1 MRKYILLLFN
11 IAILLM
17 TTGCSDCGFGP
28 DGPTHSVTVY
38 IPYSN
43 VTREGTSD
51 GDDISDKEADIS
63 GKEGDITDLW
73 FFAYPIGE
81 GKGEAVVR
89 RIDINQLSSDN
100 NYRVFYC
107 DLKQGE
113 YHIYLTAN
121 IPGISIYTT
130 EDQLKAKTLD
140 FSNGNL
146 PVLGKLPLLYEYKD
160 NEDNNKLNVSPNTSA
175 TITANMTFVCSKVKF
190 SLRFDNTDTGFSKN
204 SFGSNRLK
212 ITSITVKDIVTKGG
226 LFDGHGNNGTQEKM
240 LTVND
245 FDFNNDQWTY
255 TDFLYL
261 PENYNK
267 GKNTYLEIKGT
278 ELTPAG
284 NETTITHTYILP
296 LGGEAGNKSGGEL
309 ERGTFYDMTA
319 SITGKGKM
327 DMKINMSVF
336 EWTLQD
342 VYADFSQTSLWVS
355 RTGKHPTKKLEDTNF
370 DHDKKTGQ
378 QILVTSQYNDS
389 IRYKTNAKE
398 LSSVECVSKIGEKPL
413 VLATVNKQ
421 SGQIL
426 FTVNPEILMGEYD
439 GQTKGTAVVAI
450 RANNLVKYI
459 DVQYNVT
466 PFLNV
471 TPLEVEIHTHEGEV
485 QPTYTVL
492 FETNLGGITIKPEC
506 LTSDNN
512 GKVEITYDKET
523 SKGKIILQSDGNAKN
538 TWTKSFTVSPSSSG
552 YDELKKQVKVTVI
565 PPLNDY
571 RIHFIALNDS
581 RQVEQAH
588 FHLLTDLT
596 ELAGNKNWQAY
607 YIYLYTQYGMTD
619 KKDGN
624 GIPNSVWYFF
634 DKKEGQ
640 DKPSWPGVE
649 MKEDLENEG
658 WKLFELSTK
667 QKGWCSIVGAKDKYP
682 KTGETLIMFNS
693 GEGNNVQ
700 RYPFSMEP
708 GVPLFDFKN
717 REGWFV
723 YDPTSNLHEFFES
736 KPEIY
741 LETFYMYYPKDKD
754 DHAINNWYIQYG
766 TDGSNRQITLYGKAG
781 DEGFSYHGNS
791 SKYADWKLSTLKF
804 WCVKGRENKYVIVKD
819 EGKNKEYGILFG
831 GKRFKG
837 NIGYYKDGSW
847 YEGTPPTTTNTK
859 QKRRTRR

>member
-43 VTREGTSD
+43 VTREGSD
-51 GDDISDKEADIS
+51 TPDADAVDIQ
-63 GKEGDITDLW
+63 GQEGVITDLW
-73 FFAYPIGE
+73 FFAYPIG
-81 GKGEAVVR
+81 KGEAVVR
-89 RIDINQLSSDN
+89 RIDIDQLSSDN

-113 YHIYLTAN
+113 YKIYLTAN

-130 EDQLKAKTLD
+130 EEQLKAKTLD

-146 PVLGKLPLLYEYKD
+146 PVQGKLPLLYEYKN
-160 NEDNNKLNVSPNTSA
+160 NEDNNKLEVSPNTSA

-190 SLRFDNTDTGFSKN
+190 SLRFNNKTFSQN

-212 ITSITVKDIVTKGG
+212 ITSITVKDIVNTGG
-226 LFDGHGNNGTQEKM
+226 LFDGKGNNGTQEQT
-240 LTVND
+240 LTVKNEV
-245 FDFNNDQWTY
+245 DFNKDEWSY
-255 TDFLYL
+255 TDILYL
-261 PENYNK
+261 PENYNNK
-267 GKNTYLEIKGT
+267 KNTYLEIKGT
-278 ELTPAG
+278 ELTSKG
-284 NETTITHTYILP
+284 DETRITHTYILP
-296 LGGEAGNKSGGEL
+296 LGGVAGNKSGGDL
-309 ERGTFYDMTA
+309 ERGAFYDMIA
-319 SITGKGKM
+319 RIKGKGKM
-327 DMKINMSVF
+327 DMDITMSVF
-336 EWTLQD
+336 DWTLQD

-355 RTGKHPTKKLEDTNF
+355 RTGKSDYSNF
-370 DHDKKTGQ
+370 DHDNKTGQ

-389 IRYKTNAKE
+389 IGYKTNAKE
-398 LSSVECVSKIGEKPL
+398 PSVECVSKNENGKAL

-426 FTVNPEILMGEYD
+426 FTVNPAIQMDEYK
-439 GQTKGTAVVAI
+439 GKTTGTAVVAI
-450 RANNLVKYI
+450 HANKLVKYI

-471 TPLEVEIHTHEGEV
+471 TPLEVEINTEEGK
-485 QPTYTVL
+485 QSTYAVL
-492 FETNLGGITIKPEC
+492 YETNLGGIKINETI
-506 LTSDNN
+506 LTSANSANKD
-512 GKVEITYDKET
+512 KVKITYPT
-523 SKGKIILQSDGNAKN
+523 GTSSKGKIMLQSDGNAQN
-538 TWTKSFTVSPSSSG
+538 TWTSSFTVSPISG
-552 YDELKKQVKVTVI
+552 YDNLKKQVKVTVI

-581 RQVEQAH
+581 REGSH

-596 ELAGNKNWQAY
+596 ELAGNKNWPAY
-607 YIYLYTQYGMTD
+607 YIYLYTQYGLTY
-619 KKDGN
+619 KNK
-624 GIPNSVWYFF
+624 IPQSVWYFF
-634 DKKEGQ
+634 NINGLTKEHGY
-640 DKPSWPGVE
+640 WPGVKME
-649 MKEDLENEG
+649 DDLENKG
-658 WKLFELSTK
+658 WKLFELSTTQLGHCDIK
-667 QKGWCSIVGAKDKYP
+667 NAKDKYP
-682 KTGETLIMFNS
+682 THGETLIMFNS
-693 GEGNNVQ
+693 GEGKNVQ

-741 LETFYMYYPKDKD
+741 LAEFKMYYPKD
-754 DHAINNWYIQYG
+754 DHTINNWYIQYG
-766 TDGSNRQITLYGKAG
+766 TDGSNKQITLYGKIG
-781 DEGFSYHGNS
+781 DEGFKDNPIGS
-791 SKYADWKLSTLKF
+791 ADWKLSTLKF

-831 GKRFKG
+831 GKRFEA
-837 NIGYYKDGSW
+837 NTGYFKEGKW
-847 YEGTPPTTTNTK
+847 YEGRPPGTTTNTK

>member
-43 VTREGTSD
+43 VTREGSD
-51 GDDISDKEADIS
+51 TPDADAVDIQ
-63 GKEGDITDLW
+63 GKEGVITDLW
-73 FFAYPIGE
+73 FFAYPIGN
-81 GKGEAVVR
+81 GEAVVR

-113 YHIYLTAN
+113 YKIYLTAN

-146 PVLGKLPLLYEYKD
+146 PVQGKLPLLYEYKN
-160 NEDNNKLNVSPNTSA
+160 NEDNNKLEVSPNTSA
-175 TITANMTFVCSKVKF
+175 TITANMIFVCSKVKF
-190 SLRFDNTDTGFSKN
+190 SLRFNNKTFSQN

-212 ITSITVKDIVTKGG
+212 ITSITVKDIVNTGG
-226 LFDGHGNNGTQEKM
+226 LFDGKGNNGTQEQT
-240 LTVND
+240 LTVKNEV
-245 FDFNNDQWTY
+245 DFNKDEWSY
-255 TDFLYL
+255 TDILYL
-261 PENYNK
+261 PENYNNK
-267 GKNTYLEIKGT
+267 KNTYLEIKGT
-278 ELTPAG
+278 ELTSKG
-284 NETTITHTYILP
+284 DETTITHTYILP
-296 LGGEAGNKSGGEL
+296 LGGVAGNKSGGDL

-355 RTGKHPTKKLEDTNF
+355 RTGKLVDSNDDSKF
-370 DHDKKTGQ
+370 DHDNKTGQ

-389 IRYKTNAKE
+389 IGYKTNAKE
-398 LSSVECVSKIGEKPL
+398 VTVECVSKIGKKPL
-413 VLATVNKQ
+413 VLATVQ

-426 FTVNPEILMGEYD
+426 FTVNPAILMDDYN

-471 TPLEVEIHTHEGEV
+471 TPLEVEINTEEGK
-485 QPTYTVL
+485 QSTYAVL
-492 FETNLGGITIKPEC
+492 YETNLGGIKINETI
-506 LTSDNN
+506 LTSANSANKDKVTITYPTGTSSN
-512 GKVEITYDKET
+512 GKIM
-523 SKGKIILQSDGNAKN
+523 LQSDGNATN
-538 TWTKSFTVSPSSSG
+538 TWTSSFTVSPSSPK
-552 YDELKKQVKVTVI
+552 YDDLKKQVKVTVI
-565 PPLNDY
+565 PSLNDY

-581 RQVEQAH
+581 RTGENGAQINTGN
-588 FHLLTDLT
+588 LTTD
-596 ELAGNKNWQAY
+596 NKWPNCN
-607 YIYLYTQYGMTD
+607 IYLYTQYGMTSD
-619 KKDGN
+619 N
-624 GIPNSVWYFF
+624 NIPQSVWYFF
-634 DKKEGQ
+634 NTEGQ
-640 DKPSWPGVE
+640 AMPSWPGVS
-649 MKEDLENEG
+649 MKEDPENEG
-658 WKLFELSTK
+658 WKLFELSTDK
-667 QKGWCSIVGAKDKYP
+667 PGWCSITGAKPKYP
-682 KTGETLIMFNS
+682 KPGETLIMFNS
-693 GEGNNVQ
+693 GENNDYQ
-700 RYPFSMEP
+700 RYPYHMEP
-708 GVPLFDFKN
+708 GVQLFDFKN

-736 KPEIY
+736 KPDIH
-741 LETFYMYYPKDKD
+741 LVTFNMYYQGNIID
-754 DHAINNWYIQYG
+754 NWYINTG
-766 TDGSNRQITLYGKAG
+766 NKSLYGKANSQ
-781 DEGFSYHGNS
+781 GFSQDVPSG
-791 SKYADWKLSTLKF
+791 YAGWKLSTLTF
-804 WCVKGRENKYVIVKD
+804 WCVKGREYKYVIVK
-819 EGKNKEYGILFG
+819 KENGQDYGILFG
-831 GKRFKG
+831 GKRFKDYT
-837 NIGYYKDGSW
+837 GYYKDGSW
-847 YEGTPPTTTNTK
+847 HEGTPPTTTNTK

>member
-51 GDDISDKEADIS
+51 GDDISDKEADILD
-63 GKEGDITDLW
+63 KEGVITDLW
-73 FFAYPIGE
+73 FFAYPIGKGE
-81 GKGEAVVR
+81 GEAVVR

-107 DLKQGE
+107 DLKQGK
-113 YHIYLTAN
+113 YKIYLTAN

-140 FSNGNL
+140 FSNGHL
-146 PVLGKLPLLYEYKD
+146 PVQGELPLLYEYKD
-160 NEDNNKLNVSPNTSA
+160 NEDNNKLEVRPNTSA
-175 TITANMTFVCSKVKF
+175 TITANMIFVCSKVKF

-336 EWTLQD
+336 EWKLMD

-355 RTGKHPTKKLEDTNF
+355 RTGKSDYTNF
-370 DHDKKTGQ
+370 DHDNKTGQ

-389 IRYKTNAKE
+389 IGYKTNAKE
-398 LSSVECVSKIGEKPL
+398 LKVECVSKSKIGDKPL
-413 VLATVNKQ
+413 VLATPQ

-426 FTVNPEILMGEYD
+426 FTVNPDIEMGEYN
-439 GQTKGTAVVAI
+439 GNTTGTAVVAI

-471 TPLEVEIHTHEGEV
+471 TPLEVEIHTEETKEGVE
-485 QPTYTVL
+485 QPTYAVL
-492 FETNLGGITIKPEC
+492 YETNLGGIKIPTS
-506 LTSDNN
+506 LTSANG
-512 GKVEITYDKET
+512 GKVKITQTGTY
-523 SKGKIILQSDGNAKN
+523 KGKIMLQSDGKATN
-538 TWTKSFTVSPSSSG
+538 TWTKSFTVSPISG
-552 YDELKKQVKVTVI
+552 YDNLKKQVKVTVI

-581 RQVEQAH
+581 RENGGAH
-588 FHLLTDLT
+588 INTGKLTDDH
-596 ELAGNKNWQAY
+596 WPAY

-619 KKDGN
+619 KKDEN
-624 GIPNSVWYFF
+624 GIPQSVWYFF
-634 DKKEGQ
+634 NIDGLTKKHGY
-640 DKPSWPGVE
+640 WPGVS
-649 MKEDLENEG
+649 MKDDPENEG
-658 WKLFELSTK
+658 WKLYELPKK
-667 QKGWCSIVGAKDKYP
+667 QKGWCGIDKANP
-682 KTGETLIMFNS
+682 KEPKPGETLIMFNS
-693 GEGNNVQ
+693 GEGNNAQ
-700 RYPFSMEP
+700 RYPYEMEP
-708 GVPLFDFKN
+708 GVQLFDFKN

-736 KPEIY
+736 KPDIH
-741 LETFYMYYPKDKD
+741 LVTFNMYYQGDIID
-754 DHAINNWYIQYG
+754 NWYIN
-766 TDGSNRQITLYGKAG
+766 TDSKSLYGKANSQ
-781 DEGFSYHGNS
+781 GFNKDVPSR
-791 SKYADWKLSTLKF
+791 YAGWKLSTLTF
-804 WCVKGRENKYVIVKD
+804 WCVKGREYKYVIVKK
-819 EGKNKEYGILFG
+819 ENGQEYGILFG
-831 GKRFKG
+831 GKRFKDYT
-837 NIGYYKDGSW
+837 GYYKDGSW
-847 YEGTPPTTTNTK
+847 HEGTPPTTTNTK

>member
-43 VTREGTSD
+43 VTREGSD
-51 GDDISDKEADIS
+51 TPDADAVDIQ
-63 GKEGDITDLW
+63 GKEGVITDLW
-73 FFAYPIGE
+73 FFAYPIG
-81 GKGEAVVR
+81 KGEAVVR
-89 RIDINQLSSDN
+89 RIDIDQLSSDN

-113 YHIYLTAN
+113 YKIYLTAN

-130 EDQLKAKTLD
+130 EEQLKAKTLD

-146 PVLGKLPLLYEYKD
+146 PVQGELPLLYEYKN
-160 NEDNNKLNVSPNTSA
+160 NEDNNKLNVSPSTSA

-226 LFDGHGNNGTQEKM
+226 LFDGKKNDGTQEQT
-240 LTVND
+240 LTVKNV
-245 FDFNNDQWTY
+245 DFNTDQWSY
-255 TDFLYL
+255 TDSLYL
-261 PENYNK
+261 PENYT

-284 NETTITHTYILP
+284 DETTITHTYNLP
-296 LGGEAGNKSGGEL
+296 LGGVAGNKSGGDL

-336 EWTLQD
+336 EWKLMD

-355 RTGKHPTKKLEDTNF
+355 RTGKSDYTNF

-389 IRYKTNAKE
+389 IGYKTNAKE
-398 LSSVECVSKIGEKPL
+398 VTVECVSKSKIGDKPL
-413 VLATVNKQ
+413 VLATPQ

-426 FTVNPEILMGEYD
+426 FTVNPDIEMGEYN
-439 GQTKGTAVVAI
+439 GNTTGTAVVAI

-471 TPLEVEIHTHEGEV
+471 TPLEVEIHTEEGGAE
-485 QPTYTVL
+485 QRTYAVL
-492 FETNLGGITIKPEC
+492 YETNLGEITIPTS
-506 LTSDNN
+506 LTSAKGD
-512 GKVEITYDKET
+512 KVTITDT
-523 SKGKIILQSDGNAKN
+523 GISKGKGKIMLKSDGKAKN
-538 TWTKSFTVSPSSSG
+538 TWISSFTVSPSNPE
-552 YDELKKQVKVTVI
+552 YDDLKKQVKVTVI
-565 PPLNDY
+565 PPLDCY

-581 RQVEQAH
+581 RTGDYGAQINTGN
-588 FHLLTDLT
+588 LTTD
-596 ELAGNKNWQAY
+596 NKWPNCN
-607 YIYLYTQYGMTD
+607 IYLYTQYGMTSD
-619 KKDGN
+619 N
-624 GIPNSVWYFF
+624 NIPQSVWYFF
-634 DKKEGQ
+634 NTEGQ
-640 DKPSWPGVE
+640 AKPSWPGVS
-649 MKEDLENEG
+649 MNEDPENEG
-658 WKLFELSTK
+658 WKLFELSTDK
-667 QKGWCSIVGAKDKYP
+667 PGWCSITGAKPKYP
-682 KTGETLIMFNS
+682 KPGETLIMFNS
-693 GEGNNVQ
+693 GENNDYQ
-700 RYPFSMEP
+700 RYPYHMEP
-708 GVPLFDFKN
+708 GVQLFDFKN

-723 YDPTSNLHEFFES
+723 YDPTSNLHEFFDS
-736 KPEIY
+736 KPDIH
-741 LETFYMYYPKDKD
+741 LVTFKMYYQGNIID
-754 DHAINNWYIQYG
+754 NWYINTG
-766 TDGSNRQITLYGKAG
+766 TKSLYGKAG
-781 DEGFSYHGNS
+781 DTGFSKEDPSGYSG
-791 SKYADWKLSTLKF
+791 WKLSTLRF
-804 WCVKGRENKYVIVKD
+804 WCVKGRENKYVIVNKD
-819 EGKNKEYGILFG
+819 GKDDKEYGILFG
-831 GKRFKG
+831 GKRFKD
-837 NIGYYKDGSW
+837 NTGYYKDGSW
-847 YEGTPPTTTNTK
+847 HEGTPPTTTNTK

>member
-43 VTREGTSD
+43 VTREGSD
-51 GDDISDKEADIS
+51 TPDADAVDIQ
-63 GKEGDITDLW
+63 GKEGVITDLW
-73 FFAYPIGE
+73 FFAYPIG
-81 GKGEAVVR
+81 KGEAVVR
-89 RIDINQLSSDN
+89 RIDIDQLSSDN

-113 YHIYLTAN
+113 YKIYLTAN

-130 EDQLKAKTLD
+130 EEQLKAKTLD

-146 PVLGKLPLLYEYKD
+146 PVQGKLPLLYEYKN
-160 NEDNNKLNVSPNTSA
+160 NEDNNKLEVSPNTSA
-175 TITANMTFVCSKVKF
+175 TITANMIFVCSKVMF
-190 SLRFDNTDTGFSKN
+190 SLRFNNKTFSQN

-212 ITSITVKDIVTKGG
+212 ITSITVKDIVNTGG
-226 LFDGHGNNGTQEKM
+226 LFDGKGNNGTQEQT
-240 LTVND
+240 LTVKNEV
-245 FDFNNDQWTY
+245 DFNKDEWSY
-255 TDFLYL
+255 TDSLYL
-261 PENYNK
+261 PENYNNK
-267 GKNTYLEIKGT
+267 KNTYLEIKGT
-278 ELTPAG
+278 ELTSKG
-284 NETTITHTYILP
+284 DETTITHTYILP
-296 LGGEAGNKSGGEL
+296 LGGVAGNKSGGDL

-327 DMKINMSVF
+327 DMDINMSVF
-336 EWTLQD
+336 DWTLQD

-355 RTGKHPTKKLEDTNF
+355 RTGKLVDSNDDSKF
-370 DHDKKTGQ
+370 DHDNKTGQ

-389 IRYKTNAKE
+389 IGYKTNAKE
-398 LSSVECVSKIGEKPL
+398 VTVECVSKIGKKPL
-413 VLATVNKQ
+413 VLATVQ

-426 FTVNPEILMGEYD
+426 FTVNPAILMDDYN

-471 TPLEVEIHTHEGEV
+471 TPLEVEINTEEGKV
-485 QPTYTVL
+485 QPTYAVL
-492 FETNLGGITIKPEC
+492 FETNLGGITIDKTS
-506 LTSDNN
+506 LTSANKD
-512 GKVEITYDKET
+512 KVTITPTGT
-523 SKGKIILQSDGNAKN
+523 SQGKIMLQSDGEAKN
-538 TWTKSFTVSPSSSG
+538 TRTKSFTVSPSNSE

-581 RQVEQAH
+581 REGSGEH
-588 FHLLTDLT
+588 INT
-596 ELAGNKNWQAY
+596 GNKLADNKWQAY

-619 KKDGN
+619 KNDEN
-624 GIPNSVWYFF
+624 GIPKSVWYFF
-634 DKKEGQ
+634 NTDGLNKEHGY
-640 DKPSWPGVE
+640 WPGVK
-649 MKEDLENEG
+649 MEDDPENEG

-667 QKGWCSIVGAKDKYP
+667 QKGVCAIEGAKDKYP
-682 KTGETLIMFNS
+682 THGETLIMFNS
-693 GEGNNVQ
+693 GEGNNAQ
-700 RYPFSMEP
+700 RYPYEMEP

-723 YDPTSNLHEFFES
+723 YDPTSNLCEFFES
-736 KPEIY
+736 KPDIY
-741 LETFYMYYPKDKD
+741 PVTFKMYHQGSD
-754 DHAINNWYIQYG
+754 INNWYIKYG
-766 TDGSNRQITLYGKAG
+766 STTLYGFCSTQNENG
-781 DEGFSYHGNS
+781 
-791 SKYADWKLSTLKF
+791 WKLSTLTF
-804 WCVKGRENKYVIVKD
+804 WCVKGREEKFVIVKNSSGGD
-819 EGKNKEYGILFG
+819 DEYGMLFG
-831 GKRFKG
+831 GKRFK
-837 NIGYYKDGSW
+837 NNTGYFKDGKW
-847 YEGTPPTTTNTK
+847 YEGTPPTITNPK

>member
-43 VTREGTSD
+43 VTREGSD
-51 GDDISDKEADIS
+51 TPDADAVDIQ
-63 GKEGDITDLW
+63 GREGVITDLW
-73 FFAYPIGE
+73 FFAYPI

-113 YHIYLTAN
+113 YKIYLTAN

-140 FSNGNL
+140 FSNGHL
-146 PVLGKLPLLYEYKD
+146 PVQGELPLLYEYKN
-160 NEDNNKLNVSPNTSA
+160 NEDNNKLEVRPNTSA

-212 ITSITVKDIVTKGG
+212 ITSIMVKDIVTKGG
-226 LFDGHGNNGTQEKM
+226 LFDGHGNDGTQEKM

-245 FDFNNDQWTY
+245 FDFNKDQWSY
-255 TDFLYL
+255 TDSLYL

-278 ELTPAG
+278 ELTSDGAA
-284 NETTITHTYILP
+284 TTITHTYILP
-296 LGGEAGNKSGGEL
+296 LGGVAGNKSGGEL

-336 EWTLQD
+336 EWKLMD

-355 RTGKHPTKKLEDTNF
+355 RTGKSDYTNF
-370 DHDKKTGQ
+370 DHDNKTGQ

-389 IRYKTNAKE
+389 IGYKTNAKE
-398 LSSVECVSKIGEKPL
+398 VTVECVSKSKIGDKPL

-426 FTVNPEILMGEYD
+426 FTVNPDIEIDKYNKN
-439 GQTKGTAVVAI
+439 TTGTAVVAI
-450 RANNLVKYI
+450 HANNLVKYI

-471 TPLEVEIHTHEGEV
+471 TPLEVEIHTEETKEGVE
-485 QPTYTVL
+485 QPTYAVL
-492 FETNLGGITIKPEC
+492 YETNLGGIKIPTS
-506 LTSDNN
+506 LTSANG
-512 GKVEITYDKET
+512 GKVKITQTGTY
-523 SKGKIILQSDGNAKN
+523 KGKIMLQSDGKATN
-538 TWTKSFTVSPSSSG
+538 TWTKSFTVSPILG
-552 YDELKKQVKVTVI
+552 YDNLKKQVKVTVI

-581 RQVEQAH
+581 RENGGAH
-588 FHLLTDLT
+588 INTGKLTDDH
-596 ELAGNKNWQAY
+596 WPAY

-619 KKDGN
+619 KKDEN
-624 GIPNSVWYFF
+624 GIPKSVWYFF
-634 DKKEGQ
+634 DKKVGQ

-649 MKEDLENEG
+649 MKVDPENEG
-658 WKLFELSTK
+658 WKLFELSTDK
-667 QKGWCSIVGAKDKYP
+667 PGWCSITGAKPKYP
-682 KTGETLIMFNS
+682 KPGETLIMFNS
-693 GEGNNVQ
+693 GENNDYQ
-700 RYPFSMEP
+700 RYPYHMEP
-708 GVPLFDFKN
+708 GVQLFDFKN

-723 YDPTSNLHEFFES
+723 YDPTSNLHDFFES
-736 KPEIY
+736 KPDIH
-741 LETFYMYYPKDKD
+741 LVTFNMYYQGDIID
-754 DHAINNWYIQYG
+754 NWYIN
-766 TDGSNRQITLYGKAG
+766 TGSKFLYGKANSQ
-781 DEGFSYHGNS
+781 GFSKDVPSG
-791 SKYADWKLSTLKF
+791 YAGWKLSTLTF
-804 WCVKGRENKYVIVKD
+804 WCVKGREYKYVIVKK
-819 EGKNKEYGILFG
+819 ENGQEYGILFG
-831 GKRFKG
+831 GKRFKDYT
-837 NIGYYKDGSW
+837 GYYKDGSW
-847 YEGTPPTTTNTK
+847 HEGTPPTTTNTK

>member
-43 VTREGTSD
+43 VTREGSD
-51 GDDISDKEADIS
+51 TPDADAVDIQ
-63 GKEGDITDLW
+63 GKEGVITDLW
-73 FFAYPIGE
+73 FFAYPIG
-81 GKGEAVVR
+81 KGEGEVVVR

-113 YHIYLTAN
+113 YKIYLTAN

-130 EDQLKAKTLD
+130 EDQLKAKMLD

-146 PVLGKLPLLYEYKD
+146 PVQGELPLLYEYKN
-160 NEDNNKLNVSPNTSA
+160 NEDNNKLNVSPSTSA

-226 LFDGHGNNGTQEKM
+226 LFDGKKNDGTQEQT
-240 LTVND
+240 LTVKNV
-245 FDFNNDQWTY
+245 DFNTDQWSY
-255 TDFLYL
+255 TDSLYL
-261 PENYNK
+261 PENYT

-284 NETTITHTYILP
+284 DETTITHTYKLL
-296 LGGEAGNKSGGEL
+296 LGGEAGNKSGGNL
-309 ERGTFYDMTA
+309 ERGTFYDMIA
-319 SITGKGKM
+319 RIKGKGKM
-327 DMKINMSVF
+327 DMDINMSVF
-336 EWTLQD
+336 EWKLMD

-355 RTGKHPTKKLEDTNF
+355 RTGKSDYTNF
-370 DHDKKTGQ
+370 DHDNKTGQ

-389 IRYKTNAKE
+389 IGYKTNAKE
-398 LSSVECVSKIGEKPL
+398 VTVECVSKSKIGDKPL
-413 VLATVNKQ
+413 VLATPQ

-426 FTVNPEILMGEYD
+426 FTVNPDIEMGEYN
-439 GQTKGTAVVAI
+439 GNTTGTAVVAI

-471 TPLEVEIHTHEGEV
+471 TPLEVEIHTEEGK
-485 QPTYTVL
+485 QSTYAVL
-492 FETNLGGITIKPEC
+492 YETNLGGINIDKES
-506 LTSDNN
+506 LTSANKD
-512 GKVEITYDKET
+512 KVTITYPT
-523 SKGKIILQSDGNAKN
+523 GTSSKGKIMLQSDGNATN
-538 TWTKSFTVSPSSSG
+538 TWTSSFTVSPSDSK
-552 YDELKKQVKVTVI
+552 YDDLKKQVKVTVI
-565 PPLNDY
+565 PSLNDY

-581 RQVEQAH
+581 RDGANKEH
-588 FHLLTDLT
+588 NNTGKPTD
-596 ELAGNKNWQAY
+596 NKWPNY
-607 YIYLYTQYGMTD
+607 NIYLYTQYGMTD
-619 KKDGN
+619 KDKND
-624 GIPNSVWYFF
+624 IPNTVWYFF
-634 DKKEGQ
+634 DTNGLDSGKNY
-640 DKPSWPGVE
+640 WPGVK
-649 MKEDLENEG
+649 MKVDPEDNE
-658 WKLFELSTK
+658 WQLYELSKDQPGVCKIEGTK
-667 QKGWCSIVGAKDKYP
+667 KIP
-682 KTGETLIMFNS
+682 TTGETLIMFNS
-693 GEGNNVQ
+693 GDNDQ
-700 RYPFSMEP
+700 RYPYDMEP
-708 GVPLFDFKN
+708 GVQLFDFKN

-736 KPEIY
+736 KPDIH
-741 LETFYMYYPKDKD
+741 LVTFYMYYPKTMDTID
-754 DHAINNWYIQYG
+754 NWYIK
-766 TDGSNRQITLYGKAG
+766 TGSTSLYGKQG
-781 DEGFSYHGNS
+781 NEDNVGFSTQVDPDGHAG
-791 SKYADWKLSTLKF
+791 WKLTSLSF
-804 WCVKGRENKYVIVKD
+804 WCVKGRENKYVIVKK
-819 EGKNKEYGILFG
+819 ENGQEYGMLFG
-831 GKRFKG
+831 GKSFKSH
-837 NIGYYKDGSW
+837 IGYYKDGSW

>member
-43 VTREGTSD
+43 VTREGTTD

-63 GKEGDITDLW
+63 GKEGVITDLW
-73 FFAYPIGE
+73 FFAYPIG
-81 GKGEAVVR
+81 KGEAVVR
-89 RIDINQLSSDN
+89 RIDIDQLSSDN

-113 YHIYLTAN
+113 YKIYLTAN

-140 FSNGNL
+140 FSKGNL
-146 PVLGKLPLLYEYKD
+146 PVQGKLPLLYEYKN
-160 NEDNNKLNVSPNTSA
+160 NEDNNKLEVRPNTSA

-226 LFDGHGNNGTQEKM
+226 LFDGKKNDGTQEQT
-240 LTVND
+240 LTVKNV
-245 FDFNNDQWTY
+245 DFNTDQWSY
-255 TDFLYL
+255 IDSLYL
-261 PENYNK
+261 PENYT

-284 NETTITHTYILP
+284 DETTITHTYNLP
-296 LGGEAGNKSGGEL
+296 LGGVAGNKSGGDL

-336 EWTLQD
+336 EWKLMD

-355 RTGKHPTKKLEDTNF
+355 RTGKSDYTNF
-370 DHDKKTGQ
+370 DHDNKTGQ

-389 IRYKTNAKE
+389 IGYKTNAKE
-398 LSSVECVSKIGEKPL
+398 VTVECVSKSKIGDKPL
-413 VLATVNKQ
+413 VLATPQ

-450 RANNLVKYI
+450 HANNLVKYI

-471 TPLEVEIHTHEGEV
+471 TPLEVEIHTEEGKES
-485 QPTYTVL
+485 TYAVL
-492 FETNLGGITIKPEC
+492 FETNLGGITIEPTS
-506 LTSDNN
+506 LTSANN
-512 GKVEITYDKET
+512 DKVTMKIEYTKGT
-523 SKGKIILQSDGNAKN
+523 SEGKIMLQSDGKATN
-538 TWTKSFTVSPSSSG
+538 TWTKSFTVSPISR
-552 YDELKKQVKVTVI
+552 YDNLKKQVKVTVI

-581 RQVEQAH
+581 RTGENGAQINTGN
-588 FHLLTDLT
+588 LTTD
-596 ELAGNKNWQAY
+596 NKWPNY
-607 YIYLYTQYGMTD
+607 NIYLYTQYGMTSD
-619 KKDGN
+619 N
-624 GIPNSVWYFF
+624 NIPQSVWYFF
-634 DKKEGQ
+634 NTDGLNKEYGY
-640 DKPSWPGVE
+640 WPGVS
-649 MKEDLENEG
+649 MRDDPENEG
-658 WKLFELSTK
+658 WKLFELPKNQIGSC
-667 QKGWCSIVGAKDKYP
+667 GIPGANHKEP
-682 KTGETLIMFNS
+682 KSGETLIMFNS
-693 GEGNNVQ
+693 GEGNNAQ
-700 RYPFSMEP
+700 RYPYEMEP
-708 GVPLFDFKN
+708 GVQLFDFKN

-736 KPEIY
+736 KPDIH
-741 LETFYMYYPKDKD
+741 LVTFNMYYQGDIID
-754 DHAINNWYIQYG
+754 NWYIN
-766 TDGSNRQITLYGKAG
+766 TGSNSLYGKANSQ
-781 DEGFSYHGNS
+781 GFSKDVPSG
-791 SKYADWKLSTLKF
+791 YAGWKLSTLTF
-804 WCVKGRENKYVIVKD
+804 WCVKGREYKYVIVKK
-819 EGKNKEYGILFG
+819 ENGQEYGILFG
-831 GKRFKG
+831 GKRFKDYT
-837 NIGYYKDGSW
+837 GYYKDGSW
-847 YEGTPPTTTNTK
+847 HEGTPPTTTNTK

>member
-43 VTREGTSD
+43 VTREGSD
-51 GDDISDKEADIS
+51 TPDADAVDIQ
-63 GKEGDITDLW
+63 GKEGVITDLW

-130 EDQLKAKTLD
+130 EEQLKAKTLD
-140 FSNGNL
+140 FSNGHL
-146 PVLGKLPLLYEYKD
+146 PVQGELPLLYEYKD
-160 NEDNNKLNVSPNTSA
+160 NEDNNTLKVSPNTSA

-190 SLRFDNTDTGFSKN
+190 SLCFNNKTFSQN

-212 ITSITVKDIVTKGG
+212 ITSITVKDIVNTGG
-226 LFDGHGNNGTQEKM
+226 LFDGKGNNGTQEQT
-240 LTVND
+240 LTVKNEV
-245 FDFNNDQWTY
+245 DFNKDEWSY
-255 TDFLYL
+255 TDILYL
-261 PENYNK
+261 PENYNNK
-267 GKNTYLEIKGT
+267 KNTYLEIKGT
-278 ELTPAG
+278 ELTSKG
-284 NETTITHTYILP
+284 DETTITHTYILP
-296 LGGEAGNKSGGEL
+296 LGGVAGNKSGGDL

-327 DMKINMSVF
+327 DMDINMSVF
-336 EWTLQD
+336 DWTLQD

-355 RTGKHPTKKLEDTNF
+355 RTGKLVDSNDDSKF
-370 DHDKKTGQ
+370 DHDNKTGQ

-389 IRYKTNAKE
+389 IGYKTNAKE
-398 LSSVECVSKIGEKPL
+398 VTVECVSKIGKKPL
-413 VLATVNKQ
+413 VLATVQ

-426 FTVNPEILMGEYD
+426 FTVNPAILMDDYN

-471 TPLEVEIHTHEGEV
+471 TPLEVEINTEEGK
-485 QPTYTVL
+485 QSTYAVL
-492 FETNLGGITIKPEC
+492 YETNLGGIKINETI
-506 LTSDNN
+506 LTSANSANKD
-512 GKVEITYDKET
+512 KVTITYPT
-523 SKGKIILQSDGNAKN
+523 GTSSKGKIMLQSDGNATN
-538 TWTKSFTVSPSSSG
+538 AWTSSFTVSPSSPK
-552 YDELKKQVKVTVI
+552 YDDLKKQVKVTVI
-565 PPLNDY
+565 PSLNDY

-581 RQVEQAH
+581 RTGENGAQINTGN
-588 FHLLTDLT
+588 LTTD
-596 ELAGNKNWQAY
+596 NKWPNCN
-607 YIYLYTQYGMTD
+607 IYLYTQYGMTSD
-619 KKDGN
+619 N
-624 GIPNSVWYFF
+624 NIPQSVWYFF
-634 DKKEGQ
+634 NTEGQ
-640 DKPSWPGVE
+640 AKPSWPGVS
-649 MKEDLENEG
+649 MSEDPENEG
-658 WKLFELSTK
+658 WKLFELSTDK
-667 QKGWCSIVGAKDKYP
+667 PGWCSITGAKPKYP
-682 KTGETLIMFNS
+682 KPGETLIMFNS
-693 GEGNNVQ
+693 GENNDYQ
-700 RYPFSMEP
+700 RYPYHMEP
-708 GVPLFDFKN
+708 GVQLFDFKN

-736 KPEIY
+736 KPDIH
-741 LETFYMYYPKDKD
+741 LVTFNMYYQGNIID
-754 DHAINNWYIQYG
+754 NWYIN
-766 TDGSNRQITLYGKAG
+766 TGSKSLYGKANSQ
-781 DEGFSYHGNS
+781 GFSQDVPSG
-791 SKYADWKLSTLKF
+791 YAGWKLSTLTF
-804 WCVKGRENKYVIVKD
+804 WCVKGREYKYVIVKK
-819 EGKNKEYGILFG
+819 ENGQEYGILFG
-831 GKRFKG
+831 GKRFKDYT
-837 NIGYYKDGSW
+837 GYYKDGSW
-847 YEGTPPTTTNTK
+847 HEGTPPTTTNTK

>member
-43 VTREGTSD
+43 VTREGSD
-51 GDDISDKEADIS
+51 TPDADAVDIQ
-63 GKEGDITDLW
+63 GNEGVITDLW
-73 FFAYPIGE
+73 FFAYPIG
-81 GKGEAVVR
+81 KGEAVVR
-89 RIDINQLSSDN
+89 RIDIDQLSSDN

-113 YHIYLTAN
+113 YKIYLTAN

-140 FSNGNL
+140 FSNGHL
-146 PVLGKLPLLYEYKD
+146 PVQGELPLLYEYKN
-160 NEDNNKLNVSPNTSA
+160 NEDNNKLEVRPNTSA

-212 ITSITVKDIVTKGG
+212 ITSIMVKDIVTKGG
-226 LFDGHGNNGTQEKM
+226 LFDGHGNDGTQEKM

-245 FDFNNDQWTY
+245 FDFNKDQWSY

-278 ELTPAG
+278 ELTSDGAA
-284 NETTITHTYILP
+284 TTITHTYILP
-296 LGGEAGNKSGGEL
+296 LGGVAGNKSGGDL

-336 EWTLQD
+336 EWKLMD

-355 RTGKHPTKKLEDTNF
+355 RTGKSDYTNF
-370 DHDKKTGQ
+370 DHDNKTGQ

-389 IRYKTNAKE
+389 IGYKTNAKE
-398 LSSVECVSKIGEKPL
+398 VTVECVSKNGDKPL

-426 FTVNPEILMGEYD
+426 FTVNPDIEIDKYNKYNKN
-439 GQTKGTAVVAI
+439 TTGTAVVAI

-471 TPLEVEIHTHEGEV
+471 TPLEVEIHTEEGGAE
-485 QPTYTVL
+485 QRTYAVL
-492 FETNLGGITIKPEC
+492 YETNLGEITIPTS
-506 LTSDNN
+506 LTSAKGD
-512 GKVEITYDKET
+512 KVTITDT
-523 SKGKIILQSDGNAKN
+523 GISKGKGKIMLKSDGKAKN
-538 TWTKSFTVSPSSSG
+538 TWISSFTVSPSNPE
-552 YDELKKQVKVTVI
+552 YDDLKKQVKVTVI
-565 PPLNDY
+565 PPLDCY

-581 RQVEQAH
+581 RTGDNGAQINTGN
-588 FHLLTDLT
+588 LTTD
-596 ELAGNKNWQAY
+596 NKWPNCN
-607 YIYLYTQYGMTD
+607 IYLYTQYGMTSD
-619 KKDGN
+619 N
-624 GIPNSVWYFF
+624 NIPQSVWYFF
-634 DKKEGQ
+634 NTEGQ
-640 DKPSWPGVE
+640 AKPSWPGVS
-649 MKEDLENEG
+649 MNEDPENEG
-658 WKLFELSTK
+658 WKLFELSTDK
-667 QKGWCSIVGAKDKYP
+667 PGWCSITGAKPKYP
-682 KTGETLIMFNS
+682 KPGETLIMFNS
-693 GEGNNVQ
+693 GENNDYQ
-700 RYPFSMEP
+700 RYPYHMEP
-708 GVPLFDFKN
+708 GVQLFDFKN

-736 KPEIY
+736 KPDIH
-741 LETFYMYYPKDKD
+741 LVTFKMYYQGNIID
-754 DHAINNWYIQYG
+754 NWYINTG
-766 TDGSNRQITLYGKAG
+766 TKSLYGKAG
-781 DEGFSYHGNS
+781 DTGFSKEDPSGYSG
-791 SKYADWKLSTLKF
+791 WKLSTLRF
-804 WCVKGRENKYVIVKD
+804 WCVKGRENKYVIVKKD
-819 EGKNKEYGILFG
+819 GKDDKEYGILFG
-831 GKRFKG
+831 GKRFKD
-837 NIGYYKDGSW
+837 NTGYYKDGSW
-847 YEGTPPTTTNTK
+847 HEGTPPTTTNTK